1 MRKISI
7 SMCALALM
15 LTMSACSQKAEA
27 PATEATAAPAAA
39 PDTTA
44 DSQAIRDGETAWAKE
59 WQAKDADKIVSHYA
73 PDAVLLVNDAPAMS
87 GPDAIKSGVSGML
100 KDPHLSL
107 TFAPNVVVVAKAGDV
122 AYTQGTYTMTF
133 TDPKNK
139 RILMEK
145 GKYVTVYR
153 KQPDGSWK
161 AVEDIDNADAP
172 AAPAKS

>member
-1 MRKISI
+1 MLKISI
-7 SMCALALM
+7 SMCAVALVLA
-15 LTMSACSQKAEA
+15 MSACSQKAEA
-27 PATEATAAPAAA
+27 PATAAPAAA

-44 DSQAIRDGETAWAKE
+44 DSQTIRDNETTWAKE

-73 PDAVLLVNDAPAMS
+73 PDAVLLVSDAPAMS
-87 GPDAIKSGVSGML
+87 GPDAIKSGIGGML

-107 TFAPNVVVVAKAGDV
+107 TFAPTVVVVAKAGDL

-133 TDPKNK
+133 TDPKSK